1 MRGNK
6 TIRLQPVLLMLV
18 LLAAVLTAILMFTGY
33 ETRAAYNDMQEATEK
48 YIACQASAQNM
59 QNGSD
64 NLTKQAQTF
73 AVTGETR
80 YMDNFFEE
88 ANVTRS
94 RDKAL
99 DSLAEDFEGTPAY
112 EALES
117 AMASSNELM
126 QLEYYSMRLTAESE
140 GIPEEQLPEELR
152 EVQLTPEDAALS
164 DEEKQELAREMV
176 FGENYEAKKASIT
189 EAVDRCINT
198 LQEEARKNQVGSS
211 DQMVRFLKLSYVLIA
226 AMLIIVF
233 ATFLL
238 TMLLALRPLWNAID
252 RIQEK
257 ELIPE
262 SGSYE
267 VRYLAR
273 TYNHMFEKNQLHQD
287 KLSYEATHDPLTD
300 LYNRG
305 VFEDRLPSIEERSN
319 AMILLD
325 VDYFKQ
331 MNDTYGHQVGDQ
343 ALQKLA
349 KALKDSFRGED
360 YVCRIG
366 GDEFAVIMVNVGKE
380 MKSLVETKVNLIRSK
395 IAVEDEV
402 PPFTL
407 SIGVAFSG
415 NGLTGTDVFNNADAA
430 LYDAKENGR
439 NGYAFYENK

>member
-18 LLAAVLTAILMFTGY
+18 ILAAVLTAILMFTSY
-33 ETRAAYNDMQEATEK
+33 ETRAAYIGMQEATEK
-48 YIACQASAQNM
+48 YIACQTNAQDM

-64 NLTKQAQTF
+64 CLTKQAQTF

-88 ANVTRS
+88 ANVTRT

-99 DSLAEDFEGTPAY
+99 DRLAEDFAGTPAY
-112 EALES
+112 EALEN
-117 AMASSNELM
+117 ALQRSNELM
-126 QLEYYSMRLTAESE
+126 QLEYYSMRLTAESR

-152 EVQLTPEDAALS
+152 AVQLTPEDAALS
-164 DEEKQELAREMV
+164 ETEKQELAREMV
-176 FGENYEAKKASIT
+176 FGEEYEARKDSIT
-189 EAVDRCINT
+189 EAVDRCVET
-198 LQEEARKNQVGSS
+198 LQDETRQNQIGSS
-211 DQMVRFLKLSYVLIA
+211 DQMVRFMTLSYVLVA
-226 AMLIIVF
+226 AMLIIIF

-238 TMLLALRPLWNAID
+238 TMLLALRPLWKAIYSI
-252 RIQEK
+252 REK

-273 TYNHMFEKNQLHQD
+273 TYNHMFEKNQMHQD

-305 VFEDRLPSIEERSN
+305 VFEDRLTSFEDRDN

-325 VDYFKQ
+325 LDYFKQ
-331 MNDTYGHQVGDQ
+331 MNDTYGHQVGDR

-349 KALKDSFRGED
+349 RALQDSFRGED

-380 MKSLVETKVNLIRSK
+380 MKPLVETKVNLIRRK

-407 SIGVAFSG
+407 SIGVAFSED
-415 NGLTGTDVFNNADAA
+415 GLAGTEVFKHADAA

-439 NGYAFYENK
+439 NGYAFYEKN

>member
-1 MRGNK
+1 MKERK

-18 LLAAVLTAILMFTGY
+18 ILAAILTAILLFTSY
-33 ETRAAYNDMQEATEK
+33 QTRAAYMEMQAATEK
-48 YIACQASAQNM
+48 YIACQTSAEEM
-59 QNGSD
+59 QIGSD
-64 NLTKQAQTF
+64 NLTKQAQSF

-80 YMDNFFEE
+80 YMDGFFEE
-88 ANVTRS
+88 ANVTRN

-99 DSLAEDFEGTPAY
+99 ENLKEEFSGTPAY
-112 EALES
+112 EALEN
-117 AMASSNELM
+117 AMERSNELM
-126 QLEYYSMRLTAESE
+126 QKEYYSMRLIADCEE
-140 GIPEEQLPEELR
+140 IPEEQLPEELR
-152 EVQLTPEDAALS
+152 HMELTPEDAALS
-164 DEEKQELAREMV
+164 AEEKRALALEMV
-176 FGENYEAKKASIT
+176 FGEEYEATKESIT
-189 EAVDRCINT
+189 EAVGRCIEA
-198 LQEEARKNQVGSS
+198 LQAETRRNQIGSS
-211 DQMVRFLKLSYVLIA
+211 NQMVRFLNLSYVLIA

-233 ATFLL
+233 VTFLL
-238 TMLLALRPLWNAID
+238 TILLALRPLWRAIG
-252 RIQEK
+252 RIKEK

-262 SGSYE
+262 TGSYE

-305 VFEDRLPSIEERSN
+305 VFEDRLPSFEEHDN

-349 KALKDSFRGED
+349 KALHDSFRGED

-366 GDEFAVIMVNVGKE
+366 GDEFAVIMVNVGE
-380 MKSLVETKVNLIRSK
+380 DMKPLVETKLNLIRSK
-395 IAVEDEV
+395 IAEKDEV

-407 SIGVAFSG
+407 SIGVAFSKD
-415 NGLTGTDVFNNADAA
+415 GLTGADVFNNADAA
-430 LYDAKENGR
+430 LYDAKNQGR
-439 NGYAFYENK
+439 NSYTFH